1 MALKHHS
8 LAQAKVEIDR
18 TIELDDA
25 EITSEKANKELDILV
40 EIIRR
45 LQSKVSD
52 GSMIT
57 GTDKQIINRLATL
70 QVVREIVQDLAD
82 NIKSTG
88 RDTIVRQDPADNV
101 NGTAQRYLGDE
112 PITYGLGAKGT
123 QTSRMTSSVNVHG
136 SLVESYNVITRKE
149 DAVQPD
155 PEADLLLQ
163 AYHEMAESLRDRL
176 EGEHEDLRELDVQ
189 TSENTPAIKLEV
201 KGYVKSP
208 GVLAAKA
215 QEDAV
220 TENPSGSYPLPIPDK
235 PDAAAVVEGP
245 IGWRDVPAD
254 DPELAARIEGAVS
267 DFEAE
272 VEAGVID
279 PATSITQQYV
289 VDVVSQ
295 NIAKEIGEDEAS
307 TELGAKV
314 EGAVERFFLAKGND
328 APPVLTSRLATGELT
343 PGTENYMVNS
353 SANPKRFG

>member
-8 LAQAKVEIDR
+8 LAQAKLEIDR
-18 TIELDDA
+18 TIDLDSA
-25 EITSEKANKELDILV
+25 EKTAEKANKELDVLV

-57 GTDKQIINRLATL
+57 GANKQIINRLATL
-70 QVVREIVQDLAD
+70 QVVREIAQDLAD

-88 RDTIVRQDPADNV
+88 RDTIVRQDPATDV
-101 NGTAQRYLGDE
+101 DGTAQRYLGVE

-123 QTSRMTSSVNVHG
+123 RTSRQTSSVNVHG
-136 SLVESYNVITRKE
+136 SLVESYNVITKKE

-155 PEADLLLQ
+155 PEADLILQ

-176 EGEHEDLRELDVQ
+176 EGEYEDLRELDVQ
-189 TSENTPAIKLEV
+189 TSGNTPAIKLEV
-201 KGYVKSP
+201 KGYVESP

-235 PDAAAVVEGP
+235 SDAAAVVEGP
-245 IGWRDVPAD
+245 DD
-254 DPELAARIEGAVS
+254 DPELTARIEGAVS

-272 VEAGVID
+272 VEAGAV
-279 PATSITQQYV
+279 TQQYV

-295 NIAKEIGEDEAS
+295 NIARELGEDEAS
-307 TELGAKV
+307 IQLGARV
-314 EGAVERFFLAKGND
+314 EAAVERFFLQAGND
-328 APPVLTSRLATGELT
+328 AFPVLTSRLATGELT
-343 PGTENYMVNS
+343 PGTENYMANS